1 MKSVLEE
8 EMLGERMGV
17 DLKSSF
23 KKEALRE
30 RRRNPLKLP
39 FTEEVLGRGG
49 EAFCAFQNCKGKG
62 DLSCIQDFSR
72 L

>member
-8 EMLGERMGV
+8 EMMGERMGV

-30 RRRNPLKLP
+30 RRRNPLKLS

-49 EAFCAFQNCKGKG
+49 EAFCAF
-62 DLSCIQDFSR
+62 
-72 L
+72 